1 MPGKE
6 GSDVCKAKDSVV
18 SLFKVNGRSRRHTL
32 GDLRMKRPHKIAIGV
47 SAGVGGAVGSGVA
60 VATDL
65 SPVATA
71 IVAGLLSAL
80 LGLAAAVVT
89 LRLLGEY

>member
-1 MPGKE
+1 
-6 GSDVCKAKDSVV
+6 
-18 SLFKVNGRSRRHTL
+18 
-32 GDLRMKRPHKIAIGV
+32 MKRSHLVAVGV

-65 SPVATA
+65 SPVPTA

-80 LGLAAAVVT
+80 LGFVASVVT
-89 LRLLGEY
+89 LRLVGEQE